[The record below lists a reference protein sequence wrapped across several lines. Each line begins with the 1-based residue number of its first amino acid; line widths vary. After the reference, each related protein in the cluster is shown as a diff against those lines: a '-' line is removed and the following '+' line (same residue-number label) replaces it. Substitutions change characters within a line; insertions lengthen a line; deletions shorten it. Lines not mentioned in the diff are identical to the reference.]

1 MSLGLGCRAF
11 KFNNYTVYRSGGYF
25 FGGVQKLPPPF
36 CESGQSPPGR
46 SRSVPQCTVPIFSPM
61 GSQMVG
67 EGDHISSR
75 LMEELL
81 RLYTPSWFRVM
92 VLTPTVWKL
101 TPGADVHE
109 GQVCLVLEETKVFGI
124 IIGIEAGFTI
134 ITVGE
139 QAAWGSKV
147 REISKGQ
154 PEVKQTERTPSRS
167 LGFRGPIA

>member
-1 MSLGLGCRAF
+1 MRQASPHRVEVDLSHNALGP
-11 KFNNYTVYRSGGYF
+11 F
-25 FGGVQKLPPPF
+25 FTHGV
-36 CESGQSPPGR
+36 SD
-46 SRSVPQCTVPIFSPM
+46 
-61 GSQMVG
+61 G
-67 EGDHISSR
+67 EGDHISRR

-81 RLYTPSWFRVM
+81 RLYAPSWFRVM

-101 TPGADVHE
+101 TAIADVHE

-124 IIGIEAGFTI
+124 IIGTEAGFTI

-154 PEVKQTERTPSRS
+154 SEVKLPPADRQRGPPAGVGKESMPEAIRS